1 MSTIKEVK
9 IIGITGGSASGKTS
23 ISQKI
28 DEAFSNTNSVVII
41 KLDDYYQNLDHLT
54 MEERVR
60 VNFDHP
66 DAFDMERLIEDLQRL
81 KARKP
86 IEKPTYDFVNHTRS
100 SVVEKI
106 KPVDVVIVEGLFV
119 LQNPQLRAICDMKIF
134 VDTDSDIRFIRR
146 LIRDVNKRGRSVES
160 VVNQYITTVK
170 AMHEAFIEPSKR
182 YADIIIPEGGKNMI
196 AINLL
201 INQIT
206 SLIKGEHNG

>member
-66 DAFDMERLIEDLQRL
+66 DAFDMERLIEDLQCL